1 MVNFRD
7 TLVIFFDTMV
17 NGHDTL
23 VFSDDTLVFS
33 DDTLVFSVKSV
44 LFFQKIRAKMICK
57 LRNGKKS
64 KKEGGIMKK
73 VVLGVF
79 VLLTIIF
86 VSCNNIAND
95 DLRENITKKDSVE
108 EIAQKYVKYKNIWVN
123 FEKGRSA
130 SDDFKGNISR
140 FFIL

>member
-1 MVNFRD
+1 MSEWRKASGYVIVCHKKIIFLLHLCFFSDDTTVNFYDTLVIFFDTLVNFRD

-57 LRNGKKS
+57 LRNGKK
-64 KKEGGIMKK
+64 K
-73 VVLGVF
+73 
-79 VLLTIIF
+79 
-86 VSCNNIAND
+86 
-95 DLRENITKKDSVE
+95 
-108 EIAQKYVKYKNIWVN
+108 QK
-123 FEKGRSA
+123 R
-130 SDDFKGNISR
+130 R
-140 FFIL
+140 

>member
-1 MVNFRD
+1 
-7 TLVIFFDTMV
+7 
-17 NGHDTL
+17 
-23 VFSDDTLVFS
+23 
-33 DDTLVFSVKSV
+33 
-44 LFFQKIRAKMICK
+44 MICK

-64 KKEGGIMKK
+64 KKEGRIMKK

-140 FFIL
+140 FFLILL